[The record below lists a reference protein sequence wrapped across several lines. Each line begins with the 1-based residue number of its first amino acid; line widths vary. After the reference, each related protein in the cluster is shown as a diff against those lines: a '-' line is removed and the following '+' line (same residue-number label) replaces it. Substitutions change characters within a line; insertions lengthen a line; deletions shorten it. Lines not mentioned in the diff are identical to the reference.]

1 MDNLISKQKVLATLD
16 FADKALD
23 EDRTVEKYKEL
34 LTECIKS
41 LSSAEKEGKWIR
53 TRTWEHDGELY
64 CSVCGFAP
72 YDERDCDNFCTHC
85 GAKME
90 RGEADEKT

>member
-1 MDNLISKQKVLATLD
+1 MSDSIDRQKVLNTLD
-16 FADKALD
+16 FADNALTD
-23 EDRTVEKYKEL
+23 EERTVEKYKEL
-34 LTECIKS
+34 LMECIKV
-41 LSSAEKEGKWIR
+41 LPSAEKEGKWIR

-72 YDERDCDNFCTHC
+72 HYEQDCDNFCTHC

-90 RGEADEKT
+90 RGEHE